1 MRRPR
6 IGNAQVVVS
15 ILGSLGRMKD
25 HSNMPTIMTV
35 WVTIATMHMSRV
47 AEVAWRPFPENIRTG
62 LCFVGYVVYTW
73 VTWV

>member
-1 MRRPR
+1 
-6 IGNAQVVVS
+6 
-15 ILGSLGRMKD
+15 MKD